1 MVCLIDHF
9 IARGELLHPARGAN
23 PLHLQHSVQQRGPGH
38 GGAEPRPTLQLRLL
52 PWQLLLRLTSGL
64 GRGGAARRDAVG
76 PGGGDHLEKNF
87 SQKYLQPVDL
97 GEEGRERLQAIKCR
111 AGPSWELSC

>member
-1 MVCLIDHF
+1 MDHF
-9 IARGELLHPARGAN
+9 IARGELLHSARGAD
-23 PLHLQHSVQQRGPGH
+23 PLHLQRGVQQRGPGH
-38 GGAEPRPTLQLRLL
+38 GGAEPRPPLQLRLL
-52 PWQLLLRLTSGL
+52 PRQLLLRLPPGL

-76 PGGGDHLEKNF
+76 PGGGRRLFEKNI